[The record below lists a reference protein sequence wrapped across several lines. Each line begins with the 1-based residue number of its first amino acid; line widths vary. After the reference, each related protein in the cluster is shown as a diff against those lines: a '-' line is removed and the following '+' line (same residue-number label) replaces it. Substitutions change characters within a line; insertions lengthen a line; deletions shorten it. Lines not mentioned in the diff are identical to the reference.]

1 MNIFEKLS
9 DEYNHHR
16 HDCFQDCDE
25 NKRFNGI
32 NEYLKAIKLNDE
44 QIKNVC
50 ELIDTISDES
60 WNKGESSG
68 YYTGL
73 NSVFNGEYD

>member
-9 DEYNHHR
+9 DEYN
-16 HDCFQDCDE
+16 DNCYASNYYEYDL
-25 NKRFNGI
+25 NKRFDEI
-32 NEYLKAIKLNDE
+32 NKYLKDIKLNDE

-50 ELIDTISDES
+50 QLIDAVSTGS

-68 YYTGL
+68 YYDAVKEQL
-73 NSVFNGEYD
+73 NNGE